1 VRRSLTGALASLSPF
16 RRQASSTAATGAAPR
31 SALPASPREM
41 ATQRPWS
48 AQTAVQDMGTLSDT
62 RVKRWFKKSASEQ
75 YKYAKSLS
83 PQQRD
88 ELEAELAQTM
98 RGDTPEAGKAF
109 TMWLS
114 VQQARLRTHAPEQR
128 DKYRSGQLKK
138 MMAALT
144 VVGTPAAAILLAE
157 SRGRYYRSEARPEYA
172 KALKNFAEV
181 IGDPSLSH
189 EIRQAAVAR
198 LEYHAYREGTL
209 TPMDTARLQ
218 LFGVQ
223 SIAPGA
229 AAATLA
235 TARPPAAGGL
245 GPNDVYIG
253 SVEEDLAAQRDPLGE
268 QINKWM
274 AAAGQPPLDN
284 AGAFDHEEGATAFA
298 RVLNRRM
305 DSAMGQPGA
314 EKAKVLQDGVNIIR
328 AVAQDRP
335 EAAQA
340 DGEEDDVDLQPIRPR
355 VFSMATAT
363 LGSCVDNVSEGFSNM
378 VAMVANHQMACDVK
392 AGRIDQPA
400 LAAWAGQQF
409 RLDALEKE
417 VHLFLKQATAANHQE
432 ISSVR
437 DQLRALM
444 STTPPMTDVI
454 NTILKPDATV
464 EDFQHAQSHVR
475 TSRRQADELL
485 ARADISPEGKQ
496 SISNAIPLLN
506 RAIGLLSQ
514 RKLLLHE
521 PVETMLHAKV
531 KLRDALELPETTSS
545 TMKFTGVSMLDENS
559 LRAIAQQVRARE
571 ADPNEMNA
579 YLLSNTTW
587 RAGMKQFHPDRF
599 KELKAQFDDDPFW
612 EMMSADVIDPDV
624 PDDVAIANVEKA
636 AEDLQKRMKTAEDN
650 LLLECAGPRAPG
662 DAKAAVL
669 GNLTAVRA
677 RFAALHTGNWQT
689 AIDDET
695 HDAAILPAL
704 VMSENA
710 RRPDLNL
717 HLVSPTDG
725 FAVANKV
732 NQLPFLTRQR
742 VMFSLPPENR
752 HITADVRRSRG
763 KTSIIAID
771 PLSPERGGYKDHWQA
786 NYLPFLK
793 SQFGEDVTVTVLTLD
808 TQISGSDSRI
818 YGLSHASKMADNVAM
833 FDALHRQ
840 NVSGAPLKTSLG
852 GEAKQYLADGNIRL
866 VDGTSVL
873 PADFVKHAQSEQ
885 TIDAW
890 MRANPSAYANASVN
904 KAGQTLKERHDAN
917 ATTRFQSPQQVHHA
931 RMQGKNPAVNSTK
944 MSTSIERK
952 RLAYID
958 RAMAYF
964 SQAPAEVGAQAL
976 TSMQSIDRASSD
988 MRKPLAAWRRNWGPS
1003 PGVPVPAGDAG
1014 AT

>member
-1 VRRSLTGALASLSPF
+1 
-16 RRQASSTAATGAAPR
+16 
-31 SALPASPREM
+31 M
-41 ATQRPWS
+41 ATQRPWN
-48 AQTAVQDMGTLSDT
+48 AQTAVQDMGTLSDK

-88 ELEAELAQTM
+88 ELEAALAETM
-98 RGDTPEAGKAF
+98 RGNTPEAGKAF

-114 VQQARLRTHAPEQR
+114 VQQARLRTHSPEEQA
-128 DKYRSGQLKK
+128 KYRSGQLKK
-138 MMAALT
+138 IMASLT
-144 VVGTPAAAILLAE
+144 IVGTPAAAILLAD
-157 SRGRYYRSEARPEYA
+157 GRSSYYQSEARPEYA
-172 KALKNFAEV
+172 KALKNFSDV
-181 IGDPSLSH
+181 IGDTSLSD

-198 LEYHAYREGTL
+198 LQYHAFREGTL

-218 LFGVQ
+218 MFGVQ
-223 SIAPGA
+223 SLVREAPAG
-229 AAATLA
+229 ATLT
-235 TARPPAAGGL
+235 TAPAASGL

-253 SVEEDLAAQRDPLGE
+253 SVEEDLAAQRDLLGE

-274 AAAGQPPLDN
+274 AAAGQPPLHN
-284 AGAFDHEEGATAFA
+284 AGAFDHEEGAKAFA

-305 DSAMGQPGA
+305 DSAMGQPRA
-314 EKAKVLQDGVNIIR
+314 EKAKILQDGVNIIR
-328 AVAQDRP
+328 AVAQERP
-335 EAAQA
+335 EAEQA
-340 DGEEDDVDLQPIRPR
+340 DGENDDVDLQPIRPR

-400 LAAWAGQQF
+400 LAAWSGQQF

-417 VHLFLKQATAANHQE
+417 VHTFLKRATEANHQE

-464 EDFQHAQSHVR
+464 EDFQHAQRHVR
-475 TSRRQADELL
+475 TSRQQADELL
-485 ARADISPEGKQ
+485 ARADFSPQQKQ

-545 TMKFTGVSMLDENS
+545 TMRFAGVSMLDENS
-559 LRAIAQQVRARE
+559 LRAIGHQVRARE

-579 YLLSNTTW
+579 YLLSNSTW
-587 RAGMKQFHPDRF
+587 RTGMKQFHADRF

-612 EMMSADVIDPDV
+612 EMMGADVDEDV
-624 PDDVAIANVEKA
+624 PNNVAIANIEKA
-636 AEDLQKRMKTAEDN
+636 AADLQERMKAAEDN
-650 LLLECAGPRAPG
+650 LLLECAGARAPG

-677 RFAALHTGNWQT
+677 RFATLHAGNWQT
-689 AIDDET
+689 AIDDEKY
-695 HDAAILPAL
+695 DAAILPAL

-717 HLVSPTDG
+717 HLVSSTDG
-725 FAVANKV
+725 PAVANKV
-732 NQLPFLTRQR
+732 SQLPFLSRQR
-742 VMFSLPPENR
+742 IMFSLPPENR

-771 PLSPERGGYKDHWQA
+771 PLSPERGGYKDHWQTK
-786 NYLPFLK
+786 YLPFLK
-793 SQFGEDVTVTVLTLD
+793 SQFGDDVAVTVLTLD
-808 TQISGSDSRI
+808 TQMSGSDSRI
-818 YGLSHASKMADNVAM
+818 YGLTHASKMADNAIM

-840 NVSGAPLKTSLG
+840 NMSGAPLRTSLG

-866 VDGTSVL
+866 VDGTGVL
-873 PADFVKHAQSEQ
+873 PADFVKHAQSKQ
-885 TIDAW
+885 ALGAW
-890 MRANPSAYANASVN
+890 MQANPSAYANASVN
-904 KAGQTLKERHDAN
+904 KAGQTLATRHDAN
-917 ATTRFQSPQQVHHA
+917 ATTRFQSPQQVVHA
-931 RMQGKNPAVNSTK
+931 RMQGQNPAVNSTK

-964 SQAPAEVGAQAL
+964 SEAPAEVSAQAL
-976 TSMQSIDRASSD
+976 TSMHGIDRASSD
-988 MRKPLAAWRRNWGPS
+988 MRKPWAAWRRNWGPS
-1003 PGVPVPAGDAG
+1003 PGMPAPAGDAG
-1014 AT
+1014 AS